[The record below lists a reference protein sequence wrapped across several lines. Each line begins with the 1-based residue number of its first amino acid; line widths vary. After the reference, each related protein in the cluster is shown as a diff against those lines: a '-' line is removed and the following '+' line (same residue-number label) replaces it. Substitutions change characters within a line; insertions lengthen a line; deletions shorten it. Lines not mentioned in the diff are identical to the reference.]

1 MLLIEGFPRNVEGFP
16 RSVEG
21 FPRSEEGFPLEAS
34 ARPSDVSLGERSRRL
49 LILGSTKD
57 DVDGTTLPCGSIMGC
72 PFKELGSSALSASPR
87 RLTEGVLEV
96 EGPTSVDVGVAS
108 CLLLDT
114 ETEFRRLRDDF
125 WDWLVLELGMRRLGG
140 IELPRKRYVGR
151 SRKTGANGAREARAG
166 GRQRRDPMRE
176 EDSSQRF

>member
-1 MLLIEGFPRNVEGFP
+1 MLLIEGFPRNVKGFP

-57 DVDGTTLPCGSIMGC
+57 GVDGTTLPRVSIIGC
-72 PFKELGSSALSASPR
+72 PFKELSTSALSASPR
-87 RLTEGVLEV
+87 RLTEGVLEA
-96 EGPTSVDVGVAS
+96 EGPTSVEAGVAS
-108 CLLLDT
+108 CLLFDT

-125 WDWLVLELGMRRLGG
+125 CDIFDGMIGAVEMSWQSAPWERLLKTAGT
-140 IELPRKRYVGR
+140 PNRKQ
-151 SRKTGANGAREARAG
+151 NGVIG
-166 GRQRRDPMRE
+166 QRQRRG
-176 EDSSQRF
+176 